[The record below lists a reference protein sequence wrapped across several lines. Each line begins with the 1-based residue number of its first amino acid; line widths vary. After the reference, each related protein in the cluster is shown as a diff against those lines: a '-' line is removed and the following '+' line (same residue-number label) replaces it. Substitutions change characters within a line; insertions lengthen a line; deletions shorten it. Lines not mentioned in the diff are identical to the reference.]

1 MIASILPAFEMV
13 GFELVRPYIL
23 AIFLGVGVIVGI
35 GGSTL
40 SMRRFLDV

>member
-1 MIASILPAFEMV
+1 MV
-13 GFELVRPYIL
+13 KFDLLRPYIL